1 VTNRSETV
9 VSGAGQEPSG
19 DGDPRAVGVD
29 GIWASTESLTAGPLT
44 ANWMTAEPLTA
55 EPLIAEPLTAES
67 LTAQP
72 TIAGQPIP
80 DQLTAD
86 RPPVNKTV
94 TKAAPTPAGSR
105 LDRAIWAVTAVLRRH
120 WLVALLLAA
129 GLILRAIT
137 QLAYEPALLF
147 IDSKKYIFGTNF
159 TTTDWGSFDP
169 LGYTLFLLRPV
180 LMVADL
186 AFVALI
192 QHVLGI
198 AMGVALYVL
207 MLRKGVARWLAAVA
221 VAPVLLDAYQL
232 NAEQTIMPDVLF
244 EALLVAGFVLLLWQP
259 RPGLGFVILGGLALG
274 SSAPVRQ
281 VGEALIVPALIY
293 VIAASKGWR
302 TRLLRGA
309 VLTFCF
315 ALPVVGYMGYSA
327 VILHYGFELSNMG
340 DAYLYGRTA
349 HAADCATLKLPADE
363 QPLCPTRA
371 VATSLGVDGLVN
383 APNSPRIL
391 YQPVDIQLGLLINT
405 LPLQKQFAYAV
416 IKQQPLR
423 VAGDITHDSVKLF
436 ALTRHSDEGDTPIS
450 RWQFQF
456 SYPYYPPGI
465 SHRGSSSASN
475 VFAAAGGGGYA
486 RVNKMAAAALRRYQF
501 HLGFTPGPVF
511 GLGLLAGLAGIFTLR
526 RRRDPGGPGPQ
537 GPALASLLITVSGL
551 AVLLGA
557 DLYEF
562 SWRYQL
568 PALVTLPIAGALGA
582 TAVARYYR
590 ERRTRRAAGVPAD
603 ERSHRIGAVA
613 VSEQV
618 R

>member
-1 VTNRSETV
+1 M
-9 VSGAGQEPSG
+9 SGAGQEPPG

-29 GIWASTESLTAGPLT
+29 GLWASPEPLTAGPLT

-55 EPLIAEPLTAES
+55 ESLAAEALTAE
-67 LTAQP
+67 P
-72 TIAGQPIP
+72 MIAGQPIP

-86 RPPVNKTV
+86 RPLVTKTV
-94 TKAAPTPAGSR
+94 TTANTAATPAGSR
-105 LDRAIWAVTAVLRRH
+105 LDRAIWAVTATARRH
-120 WLVALLLAA
+120 WLIALLLAA

-159 TTTDWGSFDP
+159 STTDWGSFDP

-186 AFVALI
+186 AFVALV

-244 EALLVAGFVLLLWQP
+244 EALLVAGLVLLLWQP
-259 RPGLGFVILGGLALG
+259 RPGLGFVILGGLVLG

-309 VLTFCF
+309 ALTFCF
-315 ALPVVGYMGYSA
+315 ALPVVGYMSYSA

-340 DAYLYGRTA
+340 NAYLYGRTA

-363 QPLCPTRA
+363 QPLCPTPA
-371 VATSLGVDGLVN
+371 VSASLGVDGLVN
-383 APNSPRIL
+383 APNSPRVL
-391 YQPVDIQLGLLINT
+391 YQPVNVQLGLLIDT
-405 LPLQKQFAYAV
+405 LPLQTQFAYAV

-423 VAGDITHDSVKLF
+423 VVGDIANDSVKLF

-465 SHRGSSSASN
+465 SHYGRSSASN

-486 RVNKMAAAALRRYQF
+486 RVNKTAATALRRYQF

-511 GLGLLAGLAGIFTLR
+511 LLGLLAGLAGLFTLR

-590 ERRTRRAAGVPAD
+590 ERRNRTAAGRP
-603 ERSHRIGAVA
+603 AVA
-613 VSEQV
+613 PASQLAAPVSEQV
-618 R
+618 P